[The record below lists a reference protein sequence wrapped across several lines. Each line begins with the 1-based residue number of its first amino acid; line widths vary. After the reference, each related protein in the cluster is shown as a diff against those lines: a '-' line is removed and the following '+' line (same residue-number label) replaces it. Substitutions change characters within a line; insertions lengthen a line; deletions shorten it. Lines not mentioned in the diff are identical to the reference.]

1 MSHFAELDK
10 DNIVTR
16 VLVGKPD
23 LSDEDALQW
32 MIDNIGGTWVQTSY
46 NARIRKNYAG
56 IGFTYSEALDAFIA
70 PKPYDSW
77 SLNEDTCKWE
87 APTPY
92 PTDGK
97 VYLWD
102 EPTLSWKVVE

>member
-46 NARIRKNYAG
+46 NARIRKM
-56 IGFTYSEALDAFIA
+56 
-70 PKPYDSW
+70 
-77 SLNEDTCKWE
+77 
-87 APTPY
+87 PT
-92 PTDGK
+92 
-97 VYLWD
+97 
-102 EPTLSWKVVE
+102 

>member
-56 IGFTYSEALDAFIA
+56 IGMSYDAERDAFI
-70 PKPYDSW
+70 PPMPVVEGKTFT
-77 SLNEDTCKWE
+77 LNEETCKWE
-87 APTPY
+87 EV
-92 PTDGK
+92 K
-97 VYLWD
+97 
-102 EPTLSWKVVE
+102 